1 MPLQNQGVR
10 MMMIIKMIM
19 IRTFLFIYIYI
30 FTFQGMRRRLKSLPV
45 LVQDANGARASAPQ
59 VMTIHHHDDNYHHGH
74 QDDFVILIFSKMTL
88 GPDAL
93 KTFVAERS
101 RV

>member
-10 MMMIIKMIM
+10 MMMIIKRIM

-59 VMTIHHHDDNYHHGH
+59 VIFFIDSHDDNPSSC
-74 QDDFVILIFSKMTL
+74 DDNPS
-88 GPDAL
+88 
-93 KTFVAERS
+93 S
-101 RV
+101 